1 MSSEKGDMMKN
12 FNSIKSLVFLIL
24 ITFLIAGCHD
34 DSNSNGNDVRSVD
47 GSGNNLQNPLMGAT
61 ITELIRYVF
70 SDYEDGISE
79 MPEADLP
86 SARLVSNFVN
96 SQETLI
102 PNPQGAS
109 DYIWQWGQFL
119 DHDIDFTNG
128 ANPVEP
134 ADIPVPAGDPFF
146 DPFDTGTQVIIFDR
160 SVYDTSTGVGVG
172 NPRQQINT
180 ITTWIDASNVYGSD
194 VERAVA
200 LRTND
205 GTGRLNTSS
214 GDLLPFNT
222 QGLPNDGGDDDP
234 FLFLAGD
241 FRANE
246 QVGLSAMHTLFVR
259 EHNRYVEELAA
270 QRPGLSGDELYE
282 RGRRFVGALIQAI
295 TYNEFLPA
303 LMGGAALSP
312 YDGYN
317 PSVDASIANI
327 FSTAAYRFGHSML
340 SPELQR
346 LDQNLNVI
354 AEGNLELRDAFF
366 NPEAIVDEGGIDPI
380 LRGLAKQVA
389 QRLDP
394 FIIDDVRNF
403 LFGPPGAGGFDL
415 ASLNIQRGRD
425 HGLPRYN
432 DVREQMG
439 LSRVSTFSQISSDA
453 DIQMS
458 LAEAYG
464 NVDDID
470 LWVGGLCEDPVA
482 GSHLGELFQLIIK
495 VQFEALR
502 DGDRFWYERK
512 LGNAELQEVLATSL
526 SDVIKRNT
534 GIGSELQDNVFQAQ

>member
-1 MSSEKGDMMKN
+1 MRN
-12 FNSIKSLVFLIL
+12 ITYLNIFVFLVL
-24 ITFLIAGCHD
+24 ATFLIGGCN
-34 DSNSNGNDVRSVD
+34 NSSSTNDNDIRSID
-47 GSGNNLQNPLMGAT
+47 GSGNNRQNPLMGAT
-61 ITELIRYVF
+61 LTELVRYVF
-70 SDYEDGISE
+70 SDYENGASE
-79 MPEADLP
+79 MPEAGLP

-102 PNPQGAS
+102 PNPLGAS

-128 ANPVEP
+128 TNPVEE
-134 ADIPVPAGDPFF
+134 ADIAVPAGDPFF
-146 DPFDTGTQVIIFDR
+146 DPFDTGTQVITFNR
-160 SVYDTSTGVGVG
+160 SVYNKSTGTGAG
-172 NPRQQINT
+172 NPRQQMNT

-222 QGLPNDGGDDDP
+222 DGLPNDGGDDDP

-246 QVGLSAMHTLFVR
+246 QVGLTSMHTLFVR
-259 EHNRYVEELAA
+259 EHNRYVEELAIK
-270 QRPGLSGDELYE
+270 RPGLTGDELYE
-282 RGRRFVGALIQAI
+282 KGRRFVGALMQAI

-303 LMGGAALSP
+303 LMGNGAISP
-312 YDGYN
+312 YSGYS

-346 LDQNLNVI
+346 LDQNINVI

-366 NPEAIVDEGGIDPI
+366 NPEAITDEGGIDPI

-394 FIIDDVRNF
+394 FVIDDVRNF

-439 LSRVSTFSQISSDA
+439 LPRVSNFSQISSDA
-453 DIQMS
+453 DIQMR
-458 LAEAYG
+458 LADAYG

-470 LWVGGLCEDPVA
+470 LWVGGLCEDSVA

-495 VQFEALR
+495 EQFEALR

-512 LGNAELQEVLATSL
+512 LGNAELQEVQATRL

-534 GIGSELQDNVFQAQ
+534 SIGSELQNDVFQAP